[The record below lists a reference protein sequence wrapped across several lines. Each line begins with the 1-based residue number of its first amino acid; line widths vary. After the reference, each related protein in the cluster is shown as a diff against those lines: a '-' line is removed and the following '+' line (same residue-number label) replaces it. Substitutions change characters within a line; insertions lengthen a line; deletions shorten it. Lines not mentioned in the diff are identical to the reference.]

1 MRSSD
6 EKYARKIL
14 EDTKNTQERK
24 IKKSFTGPY
33 ESEGRGFE
41 SLPAHQGHLRLQ
53 VTFFVYITCVHRSF
67 NDSLRKQA
75 VVFKRGFP
83 LCTAHGPR
91 NKARLSP
98 FAGDRRALLC
108 RFTSQTPSPHPAA
121 AV

>member
-41 SLPAHQGHLRLQ
+41 SLPAHQVKSYIQSNLD
-53 VTFFVYITCVHRSF
+53 VAFTFYFI
-67 NDSLRKQA
+67 L
-75 VVFKRGFP
+75 
-83 LCTAHGPR
+83 
-91 NKARLSP
+91 
-98 FAGDRRALLC
+98 
-108 RFTSQTPSPHPAA
+108 
-121 AV
+121 